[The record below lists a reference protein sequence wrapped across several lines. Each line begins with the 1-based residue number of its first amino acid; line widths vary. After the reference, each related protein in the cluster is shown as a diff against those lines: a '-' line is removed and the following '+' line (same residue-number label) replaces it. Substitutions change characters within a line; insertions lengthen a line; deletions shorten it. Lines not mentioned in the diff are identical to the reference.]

1 MVGGFEGVAVV
12 EDEFASGDEGVDG
25 GKVAGSVGD
34 VGIIA
39 ADDCGTTA
47 KANNPILILIPKL
60 FCLPK
65 FTLKSLSLQNHEKKL
80 HTSDDCGR
88 IDDRLPGFFM

>member
-1 MVGGFEGVAVV
+1 MVGGFEGGAVV

-25 GKVAGSVGD
+25 GKVAGGVGD
-34 VGIIA
+34 VGKIA
-39 ADDCGTTA
+39 ADDCSNG
-47 KANNPILILIPKL
+47 NSQV